1 MRKMGDSGSQTL
13 ENCPLARRAWS
24 LYQDIHRQCDLMARL
39 SGPGH
44 GAGRESQ
51 ARMQPAQTGAM
62 FTGRVSAHRAGGRQ
76 GQAA

>member
-51 ARMQPAQTGAM
+51 ARMQPA
-62 FTGRVSAHRAGGRQ
+62 
-76 GQAA
+76 